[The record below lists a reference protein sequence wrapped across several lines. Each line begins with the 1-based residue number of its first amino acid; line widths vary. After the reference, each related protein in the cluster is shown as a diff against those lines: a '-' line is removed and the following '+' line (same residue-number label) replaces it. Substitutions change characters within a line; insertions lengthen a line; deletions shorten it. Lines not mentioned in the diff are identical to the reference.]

1 MARHT
6 VRALLFAAG
15 LAIFCGASLTA
26 FAEGASARAVPESF
40 ADIIDPLTPAVVNI
54 STTQSMGG
62 AERGPELPQF
72 PPGSPFEEL
81 FKDFFDRHRSDPHKP
96 RKATSLGSGFI
107 IDPSGYIVT
116 NNHVISDADE
126 INVILHDNT
135 ALKAKVVGKD
145 AKTDVALLKVDT
157 DRKLPSLSFG
167 DSDKLRVGDWV
178 LAIGNP
184 FGLGGSVTAGIV
196 SARARDIQS
205 GPYDDF
211 IQTDA
216 SINRGNSGG
225 PLFNL
230 AGEVVGVNAAIYSPS
245 GGSVGIGFAIPSSMA
260 KMVVADLK
268 QYGRT
273 RRGWLGVRIQS
284 VTDEIAES
292 LGVGKVQGA
301 LVASVSE
308 NGPAAKA
315 GIKAGDVVVGFNG
328 RGVEEMRRLPRMVAE
343 TAIGKTVDVS
353 VLRAGKELKLKVTVG
368 ELEETEQA
376 TSGPDAGDKG
386 KGMEKRSTPGHQKVA
401 ELGVTLSAI
410 NPATRDQ
417 YDLPDTAKG
426 VVIVQV
432 DSGSDAADKGLRPGD
447 VIVEVNQTEVT
458 TPADIAAQ
466 LDLAAKAG
474 RKSVLLLVENEGG
487 LRFVPLK
494 INGKSE
500 AKPDVKPEVKPEV
513 KP

>member
-1 MARHT
+1 MSQPNIFPSRTRFRAATYALCAFWLVMGLITGGGEALAR
-6 VRALLFAAG
+6 
-15 LAIFCGASLTA
+15 GA
-26 FAEGASARAVPESF
+26 PESF
-40 ADIIDPLTPAVVNI
+40 ADLVDPLTPAVVNI
-54 STTQSMGG
+54 STTQAVSG
-62 AERGPELPQF
+62 AERGPEMPHF

-81 FKDFFDRHRSDPHKP
+81 FKDFFDRHRSDPQKS

-116 NNHVISDADE
+116 NNHVIADADE

-135 ALKAKVVGKD
+135 ALKAKVIGKD
-145 AKTDVALLKVDT
+145 AKTDVALLKVET
-157 DRKLPSLSFG
+157 DKKLPSVAFG

-178 LAIGNP
+178 FAIGNP

-230 AGEVVGVNAAIYSPS
+230 AGEVVGINAAIYSPS

-260 KMVVADLK
+260 KAVIADLR

-284 VTDEIAES
+284 VTEEIAES

-301 LVASVSE
+301 LVASLTES
-308 NGPAAKA
+308 GPAAKA

-343 TAIGKTVDVS
+343 TAIGKTVDVT

-368 ELEETEQA
+368 ELEETGQA
-376 TSGPDAGDKG
+376 SAEADSHDQG
-386 KGMEKRSTPGHQKVA
+386 KGAEKRSPSGHHKVA
-401 ELGVTLSAI
+401 ALGLGLSPI
-410 NPATRDQ
+410 NSAAREQ
-417 YDLPDTAKG
+417 YDLPDAARG

-432 DSGSDAADKGLRPGD
+432 DAGGDATEKGLRPGD
-447 VIVEVNQTEVT
+447 VIAEVNQKEVT
-458 TPADIAAQ
+458 APADVSAQ
-466 LDLAAKAG
+466 VEQAVKAG

-494 INGKSE
+494 LASKDE
-500 AKPDVKPEVKPEV
+500 KP
-513 KP
+513 